1 MKLLIVDDEELTRT
15 GVISSIDWQSLG
27 INEVL
32 QADDGLNGFETARMY
47 KPEIILCDVRMPR
60 MDGITMLEKLEKI
73 LPDCVP
79 IFMSGYSDKGYLKAA
94 IKLKAVNYIEKPINP
109 QEIREAILEA
119 KDLYI
124 QKVRSHQG
132 ESMETLKNAS
142 RLAMMLTSPY
152 SSNKEQID
160 RLLLELSLP
169 VSASTCCTSVVVHL
183 RYAPELAEPST
194 EELYH
199 SFKELLGHYH
209 TDCIYVAKRRQYLV
223 YFIFSP
229 SAPSETLQSTVTDFM
244 EKEYPRYG
252 DHFIAVGET
261 FTGIQRA
268 YQSYTSAVVLL
279 ESSFF
284 FPVNSILTPK
294 IIEELPSR
302 NIEDSAFSPE
312 ESFAGYLSGQNEK
325 DCLEFLDNLRKFSD
339 RNKNILPDQIKDL
352 YYKFFI
358 NLENARKQQQL
369 PSAKSEQNHIVAF
382 LENYF
387 TYAELHDTLVS
398 ETKEFFSDLKNA
410 SPENPTIFLI
420 KDYISKNY
428 MNETLSVKDIS
439 AHVFLST
446 SYVCTF
452 FKNETGRT
460 LNQYLTEYRMEK
472 AKSLLADPR
481 YKITDISSKVG
492 YSDGN
497 YFGKSFKKYTG
508 FSPSEYREKMS
519 L

>member
-1 MKLLIVDDEELTRT
+1 M
-15 GVISSIDWQSLG
+15 
-27 INEVL
+27 
-32 QADDGLNGFETARMY
+32 
-47 KPEIILCDVRMPR
+47 
-60 MDGITMLEKLEKI
+60 
-73 LPDCVP
+73 
-79 IFMSGYSDKGYLKAA
+79 
-94 IKLKAVNYIEKPINP
+94 
-109 QEIREAILEA
+109 
-119 KDLYI
+119 
-124 QKVRSHQG
+124 
-132 ESMETLKNAS
+132 
-142 RLAMMLTSPY
+142 
-152 SSNKEQID
+152 
-160 RLLLELSLP
+160 
-169 VSASTCCTSVVVHL
+169 
-183 RYAPELAEPST
+183 
-194 EELYH
+194 
-199 SFKELLGHYH
+199 
-209 TDCIYVAKRRQYLV
+209 
-223 YFIFSP
+223 
-229 SAPSETLQSTVTDFM
+229 
-244 EKEYPRYG
+244 
-252 DHFIAVGET
+252 
-261 FTGIQRA
+261 
-268 YQSYTSAVVLL
+268 
-279 ESSFF
+279 
-284 FPVNSILTPK
+284 
-294 IIEELPSR
+294 EELPSR

-312 ESFAGYLSGQNEK
+312 DSFAGYLTGQNEK

-339 RNKNILPDQIKDL
+339 RNKSILPDQIKDL

-358 NLENARKQQQL
+358 SLENARKQQQL

-439 AHVFLST
+439 AHVFLSA

-481 YKITDISSKVG
+481 YKITDISSKVD

-519 L
+519 S